1 MNKIEL
7 NQQLGQITPQIITLE
22 LSGQTRYTSNKCA
35 SLWQEARRIQYLLK
49 NLP

>member
-1 MNKIEL
+1 MDKLEL
-7 NQQLGQITPQIITLE
+7 NQQIGQLTPKIIALE
-22 LSGQTRYTSNKCA
+22 ASGQTRYTSNECA

>member
-1 MNKIEL
+1 MDKLEL
-7 NQQLGQITPQIITLE
+7 NQQLGQLTPQIIALE
-22 LSGQTRYTSNKCA
+22 LSGQTRYTSNECA